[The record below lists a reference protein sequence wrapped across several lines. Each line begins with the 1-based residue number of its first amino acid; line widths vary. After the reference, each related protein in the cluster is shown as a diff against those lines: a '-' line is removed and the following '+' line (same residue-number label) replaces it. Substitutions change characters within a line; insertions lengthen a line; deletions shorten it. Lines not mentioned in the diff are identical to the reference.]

1 MAKQYQVRKS
11 NDWSRWLA
19 IAALAGPLALSA
31 AAAPQPPPYGYPPQA
46 PGYQGGPNGDWDR
59 GQQYRSPV
67 DQTIRHL
74 ERIASYESRWASGH
88 ERERLDHA
96 MRHLSE
102 FEARYER
109 GHFDRGR
116 LDDAIHDVQH
126 VVDHNP
132 LDSNA
137 RRILVDDLAR
147 LRAFR
152 G

>member
-1 MAKQYQVRKS
+1 MVP
-11 NDWSRWLA
+11 LA
-19 IAALAGPLALSA
+19 GHFAALAGPLAISTI
-31 AAAPQPPPYGYPPQA
+31 AAPQAPAYGYPQA
-46 PGYQGGPNGDWDR
+46 PAYPPNPPAGDWDR
-59 GQQYRSPV
+59 GQEYRSPV

-116 LDDAIHDVQH
+116 LDDAIGDVQH
-126 VVDHNP
+126 VIDHNP

-152 G
+152 RS

>member
-1 MAKQYQVRKS
+1 MAKQNQSKRNQFS
-11 NDWSRWLA
+11 CLLTA
-19 IAALAGPLALSA
+19 AALAGPLAISSL
-31 AAAPQPPPYGYPPQA
+31 AAPQSPAYGYPQA
-46 PGYQGGPNGDWDR
+46 PANQAGYYRDWDR
-59 GQQYRSPV
+59 GQSYRSPV

-74 ERIASYESRWASGH
+74 EHIASYESRWASGH
-88 ERERLDHA
+88 EKERLDHA

-102 FEARYER
+102 FEERYER

-116 LDDAIHDVQH
+116 LDDAISDVQH

-137 RRILVDDLAR
+137 RHVLVDDLAR

-152 G
+152 RG

>member
-1 MAKQYQVRKS
+1 MAKQNQSKQNRF
-11 NDWSRWLA
+11 SRLLA
-19 IAALAGPLALSA
+19 ITALAGPLAISSIA
-31 AAAPQPPPYGYPPQA
+31 AAQPPPYGYPQA
-46 PGYQGGPNGDWDR
+46 QPNQAGYYPDWDR
-59 GQQYRSPV
+59 GQTYRSPA
-67 DQTIRHL
+67 DQAIRHL

-102 FEARYER
+102 FEERYER

-116 LDDAIHDVQH
+116 LDDAIADVQH

-137 RRILVDDLAR
+137 RRVLVDDLAR

-152 G
+152 RG